1 VEEIAREAVSYIQ
14 AHMASSVLIAGLTG
28 FAACKSVTSDWKHF
42 NLVFI
47 FVGFLGF
54 FLGQLMILS
63 LGLKEFLN
71 LLPEFTWL
79 FDIIIGFVGSFIVA
93 TVLNFFKPT

>member
-1 VEEIAREAVSYIQ
+1 VEEIAREAASYIQ
-14 AHMASSVLIAGLTG
+14 AHLASSVLVAVLTG
-28 FAACKSVTSDWKHF
+28 FAACKSVTSDWKYF
-42 NLVFI
+42 NIVFI
-47 FVGFLGF
+47 LVGFLGF